1 MPPVV
6 LVVCALLEREGKI
19 LLGRRAPGRSLAG
32 KWELPGG
39 KQENG
44 ESPQQALQREL
55 REELGWETEPQFPV
69 SAVVTSDKGRDLR
82 LEAWYTLG
90 PPTLAP
96 DTLPTLQVHDAFLW
110 VDPEELFEPTPAYG
124 VHPLL
129 EELAPADIPLLKAWG
144 AFKRRGN

>member
-19 LLGRRAPGRSLAG
+19 LLGRRAPGRALAG

-44 ESPQQALQREL
+44 ESPQEALQREL
-55 REELGWETEPQFPV
+55 REELEWDVEPQYPV
-69 SAVVTSDKGRDLR
+69 SAVVTSDRGRDLR
-82 LEAWYTLG
+82 LEAWYTL
-90 PPTLAP
+90 AP
-96 DTLPTLQVHDAFLW
+96 VGLPTARVHDAFLW
-110 VDPEELFEPTPAYG
+110 VNPQELFEATPAYS

-129 EELAPADIPLLKAWG
+129 EELAPADIPLLKAWV
-144 AFKRRGN
+144 AFKSLGS